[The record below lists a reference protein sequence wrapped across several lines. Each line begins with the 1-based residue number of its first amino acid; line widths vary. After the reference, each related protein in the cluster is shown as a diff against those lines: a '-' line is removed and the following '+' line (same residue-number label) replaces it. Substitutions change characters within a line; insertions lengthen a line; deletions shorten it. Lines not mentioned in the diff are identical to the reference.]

1 MLKLLCKTQFFRG
14 ESMFKK
20 GDFVVNTNNGICEIN
35 DIVTMNMSG
44 SDKDYYLLIPIAE
57 QTAKVYV
64 PIDLAAQRIRHAM
77 CKDEALA
84 LIEDIKNINE
94 TYIENEKE
102 REKTYKEA
110 LNSRE
115 PKRLVGIIKTLYLR
129 KQERVEAGKKNTAV
143 DERYFKLAENHLHTE
158 LAFAL
163 QVDKEKVQEMILKSL
178 S

>member
-1 MLKLLCKTQFFRG
+1 
-14 ESMFKK
+14 MFKK

-44 SDKDYYLLIPIAE
+44 IDKEYYLLIPVAE

-64 PIDLAAQRIRHAM
+64 PIDLATQRIRLAM
-77 CKDEALA
+77 SKKDALELIESIKDIDEA
-84 LIEDIKNINE
+84 
-94 TYIENEKE
+94 YIENEKE

-110 LNSRE
+110 LNSRD

-143 DERYFKLAENHLHTE
+143 DERYFKLAENHLHSE

-163 QVDKEKVQEMILKSL
+163 QVDKETIRS
-178 S
+178 

>member
-1 MLKLLCKTQFFRG
+1 
-14 ESMFKK
+14 MFKK

-44 SDKDYYLLIPIAE
+44 IDKEYYLLIPVAE

-64 PIDLAAQRIRHAM
+64 PIDLATQRIRLAM
-77 CKDEALA
+77 SKKDALELIESIKDIDEA
-84 LIEDIKNINE
+84 
-94 TYIENEKE
+94 YIENEKE

-110 LNSRE
+110 LNSRD

-129 KQERVEAGKKNTAV
+129 KQDRVVAGKKNTAV
-143 DERYFKLAENHLHTE
+143 DERYFKLAENHLHSE

-163 QVDKEKVQEMILKSL
+163 QVDKEKVQEMILNSL
-178 S
+178 N

>member
-1 MLKLLCKTQFFRG
+1 
-14 ESMFKK
+14 MFKK

-44 SDKDYYLLIPIAE
+44 IDKEYYLLIPVAE

-64 PIDLAAQRIRHAM
+64 PIDLATQRIRLAM
-77 CKDEALA
+77 SKKDALELIESIKDIDEA
-84 LIEDIKNINE
+84 
-94 TYIENEKE
+94 YIENEKE

-110 LNSRE
+110 LNSRD

-129 KQERVEAGKKNTAV
+129 KQERVVAGKKNTAV
-143 DERYFKLAENHLHTE
+143 DERYFKLAENHLHSE

-163 QVDKEKVQEMILKSL
+163 QVDKEKVQEMILNSL
-178 S
+178 N